1 MRTRFYKLIMV
12 TLLLS
17 LVLSMGGISQ
27 AKEPYASYYLN
38 GNTAMK
44 IPAPYEVVTVI
55 DFPTTEEGRMKN
67 PTDLFISGD
76 KIYVADT
83 GNNRIVVIAW
93 NEESGQ
99 YEKVQVIEGKSTY
112 AEGDMAALKEPTGIY
127 VDEKDGS
134 IIVADK
140 GNGRLVEYTKYGNFK
155 YSYQTPSSDLL
166 PSDFKYIPRK
176 VTKDQRGY
184 LYVANESDTNGI
196 LMLDEDGG
204 FRQYYGT
211 NKVTLSFW
219 ESLARLLWNREDR
232 KGSIVALP
240 YTFNNIFAD
249 DAYIYATTTTAIPP
263 QVRKINAGGS
273 DVTYAEYNFADR
285 SIAGTRNAMTQ
296 IFCDVTVDKNGNMLI
311 LDQQYGRIYEYD
323 ENGVNLFAFS
333 STGSGYGQ
341 LAIPCSM
348 DVGDVIPDLE
358 CLECGY
364 IHAGDKAPETCPSCE
379 ASASKFVNKD
389 DERLYV
395 LNEQNGTITVFQ
407 ETEFAKLIHQAN
419 KLYSAGD
426 YKGAF
431 PIWQTVLDKDS
442 YYTLALQNMGMI
454 HMREEDYNTAIEYFY
469 DAMDAANASEAF
481 TEIRANFLRDNFS
494 IVLSVIVILLVLWVV
509 LLSVKR
515 KRRKKHGIPQE
526 KQNFFTP
533 IRHFGRRLSGV
544 VKHPIDTFEEIRYE
558 NQGSYV
564 DMFIIMV
571 CYTVFSVVAEYCVS
585 FIYRGGQPL
594 EFINSW
600 ITIGI
605 ALLPWIVIS
614 VVNYG
619 VTTIM
624 YGEGRFR
631 DVIIGGPYCHVPL
644 LFLILPMSL
653 LTHALTLDE
662 ASLYNLVYTIIYIW
676 VGILVFLCIKS
687 VHGFHPVKGI
697 VVFFLTAVGV
707 VGVVLLFMIVYGLAD
722 QMFSF
727 IFQFGK
733 ELSYLV

>member
-1 MRTRFYKLIMV
+1 MKTRFYKLIMV

-17 LVLSMGGISQ
+17 LIFSMGGISQ

-67 PTDLFISGD
+67 PTDLFVSGNT
-76 KIYVADT
+76 IYVTDT
-83 GNNRIVVIAW
+83 GNNRIVVIEW
-93 NEESGQ
+93 DEVSNQ
-99 YEKVQVIEGKSTY
+99 YVKIQTIEGKSTY

-127 VDEKDGS
+127 VDENDGS
-134 IIVADK
+134 IIVADR
-140 GNGRLVEYTKYGNFK
+140 GNGRLVEYTRYGNFK

-166 PSDFKYIPRK
+166 SSEFKYVPHK
-176 VTKDQRGY
+176 VTKDERGY
-184 LYVANESDTNGI
+184 LYVANESDSNGI
-196 LMLDEDGG
+196 LMLDSDGA

-211 NKVTLSFW
+211 NKVTLTFW

-232 KGSIVALP
+232 KGSIVTLP

-273 DVTYAEYNFADR
+273 DVTYAEYNFADQ
-285 SIAGTRNAMTQ
+285 SIAQTRNAMTQ
-296 IFCDVTVDKNGNMLI
+296 IFCDVTVDNFNNMLI

-333 STGSGYGQ
+333 SSGTDYGQ
-341 LAIPCSM
+341 LSLPCSI
-348 DVGDVIPDLE
+348 DVGDDNRI
-358 CLECGY
+358 
-364 IHAGDKAPETCPSCE
+364 
-379 ASASKFVNKD
+379 
-389 DERLYV
+389 YV
-395 LNEQNGTITVFQ
+395 LNKQSGTITVFQ
-407 ETEFAKLIHQAN
+407 TTEFADKIHQAN
-419 KLYSAGD
+419 AYYSDGKYD
-426 YKGAF
+426 KAF
-431 PIWQTVLDKDS
+431 PIWQEVLDKDS

-454 HMREEDYNTAIEYFY
+454 HMRKEEYNTAIEYFY

-494 IVLSVIVILLVLWVV
+494 IVLSVIVVLLVLWVV
-509 LLSVKR
+509 LISVKR

-533 IRHFGRRLSGV
+533 IRKFGKRLGGV
-544 VKHPIDTFEEIRYE
+544 VRHPIDTFEEIRYE
-558 NQGSYV
+558 NQGSYT
-564 DMFIIMV
+564 DMFVIMI
-571 CYTVFSVVAEYCVS
+571 CYTAFSVIAEYCVS

-600 ITIGI
+600 VTIGI
-605 ALLPWIVIS
+605 AVLPWIVIS

-631 DVIIGGPYCHVPL
+631 DVIIGGAYCHVPL

>member
-1 MRTRFYKLIMV
+1 MKTRFYKLIMV

-17 LVLSMGGISQ
+17 LIFSMGGISQ

-67 PTDLFISGD
+67 PTDLFVSGNT
-76 KIYVADT
+76 IYVTDT
-83 GNNRIVVIAW
+83 GNNRIVVIEW
-93 NEESGQ
+93 DEVSNQ
-99 YEKVQVIEGKSTY
+99 YVKIQTIEGKSTY

-127 VDEKDGS
+127 VDENDGS
-134 IIVADK
+134 IIVADR
-140 GNGRLVEYTKYGNFK
+140 GNGRLVEYTRYGNFK

-166 PSDFKYIPRK
+166 SSEFKYVPHK
-176 VTKDQRGY
+176 VTKDERGY
-184 LYVANESDTNGI
+184 LYVANESDSNGI
-196 LMLDEDGG
+196 LMLDSDGA

-211 NKVTLSFW
+211 NKVALTFW

-232 KGSIVALP
+232 KGSIVTLP

-273 DVTYAEYNFADR
+273 DVTYAEYNFADQ
-285 SIAGTRNAMTQ
+285 SIAQTRNAMTQ
-296 IFCDVTVDKNGNMLI
+296 IFCDVTVDNFNNMLI

-333 STGSGYGQ
+333 SSGTDYGQ
-341 LAIPCSM
+341 LSLPCSI
-348 DVGDVIPDLE
+348 DVGDDNRI
-358 CLECGY
+358 
-364 IHAGDKAPETCPSCE
+364 
-379 ASASKFVNKD
+379 
-389 DERLYV
+389 YV
-395 LNEQNGTITVFQ
+395 LNKQSGTITVFQ
-407 ETEFAKLIHQAN
+407 TTEFADKIHQAN
-419 KLYSAGD
+419 AYYSDGKYD
-426 YKGAF
+426 KAF
-431 PIWQTVLDKDS
+431 PIWQEVLDKDS

-454 HMREEDYNTAIEYFY
+454 HMRKEEYNTAIEYFY

-494 IVLSVIVILLVLWVV
+494 IVLSVIVVLLVLWVV
-509 LLSVKR
+509 LISVKR

-533 IRHFGRRLSGV
+533 IRKFGKRLGGV
-544 VKHPIDTFEEIRYE
+544 VRHPIDTFEEIRYE
-558 NQGSYV
+558 NQGSYT
-564 DMFIIMV
+564 DMFVIMI
-571 CYTVFSVVAEYCVS
+571 CYTAFSVIAEYCVS

-600 ITIGI
+600 VTIGI
-605 ALLPWIVIS
+605 AVLPWIVIS

-631 DVIIGGPYCHVPL
+631 DVIIGGAYCHVPL

>member
-1 MRTRFYKLIMV
+1 MKTRFYKLIMV

-17 LVLSMGGISQ
+17 LILSVGGIGQ

-38 GNTAMK
+38 GGTAMK

-55 DFPTTEEGRMKN
+55 DFPTTEEGRMSN
-67 PTDLFISGD
+67 PTDMFIGSDD
-76 KIYVADT
+76 KIYIADT
-83 GNNRIVVIAW
+83 GNNRVLVINPADE
-93 NEESGQ
+93 NGIYSLNQIIQGT
-99 YEKVQVIEGKSTY
+99 STY
-112 AEGDMAALKEPTGIY
+112 EQGDMAALKEPTGIY
-127 VDEKDGS
+127 VDEDGS
-134 IIVADK
+134 VIVADK

-155 YSYQTPSSDLL
+155 FSYPTPSSDLL
-166 PSDFKYIPRK
+166 ASDFRYMPYK

-184 LYVANESDTNGI
+184 LYVASESDSNGI
-196 LMLDEDGG
+196 LMLDADGT

-211 NKVTLSFW
+211 NKVTLTFW

-232 KGSIVALP
+232 KGSIVTLP
-240 YTFNNIFAD
+240 YTFNNIFSD
-249 DAYIYATTTTAIPP
+249 DAYIYATTTTATPP
-263 QVRKINAGGS
+263 QVRKINAGGT
-273 DVTYAEYNFADR
+273 DVTYASYNFADASILR
-285 SIAGTRNAMTQ
+285 SQNAMNQ
-296 IFCDVTVDKNGNMLI
+296 IFCDVTVDNYNNMLI
-311 LDQQYGRIYEYD
+311 LDQQYGRIYEYN
-323 ENGVNLFAFS
+323 ENGTNLFAFS
-333 STGSGYGQ
+333 TKGSGYGQ
-341 LAIPCSM
+341 LSLPCS
-348 DVGDVIPDLE
+348 LE
-358 CLECGY
+358 VDS
-364 IHAGDKAPETCPSCE
+364 AG
-379 ASASKFVNKD
+379 
-389 DERLYV
+389 RIYV
-395 LNEQNGTITVFQ
+395 LNKQSGTITVFKT
-407 ETEFAKLIHQAN
+407 TEFADLIHEAN
-419 KLYSAGD
+419 AYYSKGD
-426 YKGAF
+426 YDKAF

-481 TEIRANFLRDNFS
+481 TEIRAIFLRDNFS
-494 IVLSVIVILLVLWVV
+494 IIMSSVVILLVLWVV
-509 LLSVKR
+509 LLTIKR
-515 KRRKKHGIPQE
+515 KRRKKYGIPQE

-533 IRHFGRRLSGV
+533 IRHFGRRLGGV
-544 VKHPIDTFEEIRYE
+544 IRHPIDTFEAIRYE

-564 DMFIIMV
+564 DMFIIMIA
-571 CYTVFSVVAEYCVS
+571 YTVLSVVSEYCVS

-605 ALLPWIVIS
+605 AVLPWIVIS

-631 DVIIGGPYCHVPL
+631 DVIIGGAYCHVPL
-644 LFLILPMSL
+644 MFLILPMSL

-662 ASLYNLVYTIIYIW
+662 QALYNLFYTILYIW
-676 VGILVFLCIKS
+676 IGILVFLCIKS
-687 VHGFHPVKGI
+687 VHGFHPVKGV

-707 VGVVLLFMIVYGLAD
+707 VAVILLFMIVYGLAD

>member
-1 MRTRFYKLIMV
+1 MKTRFYKLIMV

-17 LVLSMGGISQ
+17 LILSVGSVGQ

-38 GNTAMK
+38 GDTAMK

-55 DFPTTEEGRMKN
+55 DFPTTEDGRMKN
-67 PTDLFISGD
+67 PTDLFVGSDD
-76 KIYVADT
+76 KIYVTDT
-83 GNNRIVVIAW
+83 GNNRVLVI
-93 NEESGQ
+93 NPMDENGEYKLDRIIQGT
-99 YEKVQVIEGKSTY
+99 STY
-112 AEGDMAALKEPTGIY
+112 AEGDMAALKDPSGIY
-127 VDEKDGS
+127 VDEDGS
-134 IIVADK
+134 IIVADQ
-140 GNGRLVEYTKYGNFK
+140 GNGRLVEYTKYGNIKF
-155 YSYQTPSSDLL
+155 SYPTPTSELLSSDFRYM
-166 PSDFKYIPRK
+166 PYK

-184 LYVANESDTNGI
+184 LYVANSSDSNGI
-196 LMLDEDGG
+196 LMLDSDGT

-211 NKVTLSFW
+211 NKVTLTFW

-249 DAYIYATTTTAIPP
+249 DAYIYATTTTSTPP

-273 DVTYAEYNFADR
+273 DVTYASYDFSDS
-285 SIAGTRNAMTQ
+285 SISSMMNASTQ
-296 IFCDVTVDKNGNMLI
+296 LFCDVTVDNYNNMLI
-311 LDQQYGRIYEYD
+311 LDQQYGRIYEYNAD
-323 ENGVNLFAFS
+323 GTNLFAFS
-333 STGSGYGQ
+333 TTGSGYGQ
-341 LAIPCSM
+341 LSLPCSIEVDSM
-348 DVGDVIPDLE
+348 GRI
-358 CLECGY
+358 
-364 IHAGDKAPETCPSCE
+364 
-379 ASASKFVNKD
+379 
-389 DERLYV
+389 YV
-395 LNEQNGTITVFQ
+395 LNKQSGTITVFKT
-407 ETEFAKLIHQAN
+407 TEFADLIHKAN
-419 KLYSAGD
+419 ALYSDGNYD
-426 YKGAF
+426 EAF
-431 PIWQTVLDKDS
+431 PIWQTVLDRDS

-469 DAMDAANASEAF
+469 DAMDATNASEAF
-481 TEIRANFLRDNFS
+481 TEIRANFLRDHFS
-494 IVLSVIVILLVLWVV
+494 IIMSAVVLVLVLWVV
-509 LLSVKR
+509 LLTVKR
-515 KRRKKHGIPQE
+515 KRRKKYGNRPE

-533 IRHFGRRLSGV
+533 IRHFGRRLGGV
-544 VKHPIDTFEEIRYE
+544 IRHPVDTFEAIRYE
-558 NQGSYV
+558 NQGSYA

-571 CYTVFSVVAEYCVS
+571 LYTIFTVASEYCVS

-600 ITIGI
+600 ISI
-605 ALLPWIVIS
+605 AFAILPWIVIC

-631 DVIIGGPYCHVPL
+631 DVLIGGAYCHTPL
-644 LFLILPMSL
+644 LFLMLPMSL

-662 ASLYNLVYTIIYIW
+662 QSLYNLVNTIIYIW

-687 VHGFHPVKGI
+687 VHGFHPVKGV

-707 VGVVLLFMIVYGLAD
+707 VAVVLLFMIVYGLAE

>member
-1 MRTRFYKLIMV
+1 MKTRFYKLIMV

-17 LVLSMGGISQ
+17 LILSMGGISQ

-38 GNTAMK
+38 GNVAMK

-93 NEESGQ
+93 NAETAQ
-99 YEKVQVIEGKSTY
+99 YEKVQIIEGESTY

-127 VDEKDGS
+127 VDDKDGS
-134 IIVADK
+134 IIVADR

-155 YSYQTPSSDLL
+155 YSYQTPSSELL
-166 PSDFKYIPRK
+166 SSDFRYVPHK
-176 VTKDQRGY
+176 VTKDERGY
-184 LYVANESDTNGI
+184 LYVANESDSNGI
-196 LMLDEDGG
+196 LMLDGDGT

-219 ESLARLLWNREDR
+219 ESIARLLWNREDR

-273 DVTYAEYNFADR
+273 DVTYASYNFADQ

-296 IFCDVTVDKNGNMLI
+296 IFCDVTVDKNNNMLI

-333 STGSGYGQ
+333 STGTGYGQ
-341 LAIPCSM
+341 LSLPCSL
-348 DVGDVIPDLE
+348 DVGDVIDD
-358 CLECGY
+358 G
-364 IHAGDKAPETCPSCE
+364 
-379 ASASKFVNKD
+379 ND

-395 LNEQNGTITVFQ
+395 LNKQSGTITVFQ
-407 ETEFAKLIHQAN
+407 ETEFAKLIHAAN
-419 KLYSAGD
+419 RAYSAGN
-426 YKGAF
+426 YEEAF
-431 PIWQTVLDKDS
+431 PIWETVLDKDS

-454 HMREEDYNTAIEYFY
+454 YMREEDYDTAIEYFY

-494 IVLSVIVILLVLWVV
+494 IVLSVIVVLLVLWVV
-509 LLSVKR
+509 LITIKR
-515 KRRKKHGIPQE
+515 KRRKKHGIQTE

-533 IRHFGRRLSGV
+533 IRHFGRRLGGV
-544 VKHPIDTFEEIRYE
+544 IKNPIDTFEEIRYE
-558 NQGSYV
+558 NQGSYM
-564 DMFIIMV
+564 DMFVIMI
-571 CYTVFSVVAEYCVS
+571 CYTVLSVVSEYCVS
-585 FIYRGGQPL
+585 FIYRDGQPL

-600 ITIGI
+600 TTIGL
-605 ALLPWIVIS
+605 AVLPWIVIS

-631 DVIIGGPYCHVPL
+631 DVIIGGAYCHVPL
-644 LFLILPMSL
+644 MFLILPMSL

-662 ASLYNLVYTIIYIW
+662 LSLYNLVYTIVYIW

-707 VGVVLLFMIVYGLAD
+707 VGVILLFMIVYGLAD
-722 QMFSF
+722 QMFTF